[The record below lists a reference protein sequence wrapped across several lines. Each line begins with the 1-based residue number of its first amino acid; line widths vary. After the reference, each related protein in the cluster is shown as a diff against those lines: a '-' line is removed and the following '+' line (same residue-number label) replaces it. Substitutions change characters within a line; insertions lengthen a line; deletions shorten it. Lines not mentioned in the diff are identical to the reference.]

1 MEDTPDRLADA
12 IADVVPYD
20 GPHDMWT
27 VRAAADGVSQLVRYL
42 NNATGPWNAKHT
54 LHYAST
60 TDSIIASIKAATY
73 GLDQLLGQLRDGM
86 IEQADRPDLYDANLR
101 DDPTA
106 ARIAATELAAR
117 INDARAAATGAAH
130 ALEAA
135 HSISARLGN
144 RTDD

>member
-1 MEDTPDRLADA
+1 MAEA

-54 LHYAST
+54 LEYAAT
-60 TDSIIASIKAATY
+60 TDSIVGSIKAAAY

-86 IEQADRPDLYDANLR
+86 VEQANRSDLYDASATRR
-101 DDPTA
+101 DDTEA
-106 ARIAATELAAR
+106 AQSVATELAAR
-117 INDARAAATGAAH
+117 INDARAAASGLAH

-135 HSISARLGN
+135 HSMSARLGN